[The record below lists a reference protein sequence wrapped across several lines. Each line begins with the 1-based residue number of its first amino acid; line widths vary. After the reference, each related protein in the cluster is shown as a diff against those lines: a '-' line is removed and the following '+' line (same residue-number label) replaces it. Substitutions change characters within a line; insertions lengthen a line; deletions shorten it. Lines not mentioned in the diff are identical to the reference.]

1 MHSFMYDCN
10 RHCFNTI
17 GREHG
22 SSGKQIGKLVAEKL
36 GIPFYYK
43 EMTALAA
50 QESGLDKEFISDIN
64 ANSPAVLHSLY
75 LSTEVVQQAIIA
87 QDKVI
92 RQIADKGGCVIVGRA
107 ADYVLRNY
115 KNIVNIFIYAPK
127 DYRIQ
132 RVMQVYGDNLE
143 EAKRNIRRSDEARA
157 AYYKNI
163 SGQSWG
169 ERHNYELLIDSSVGT
184 EDCAA
189 AICQYLISVNNKK

>member
-1 MHSFMYDCN
+1 M
-10 RHCFNTI
+10 
-17 GREHG
+17 
-22 SSGKQIGKLVAEKL
+22 
-36 GIPFYYK
+36 
-43 EMTALAA
+43 
-50 QESGLDKEFISDIN
+50 
-64 ANSPAVLHSLY
+64 
-75 LSTEVVQQAIIA
+75 STEVVQQAIIA

-184 EDCAA
+184 EECAA